1 MTLFGNKQKT
11 ILRPIWFLI
20 VLTGFYGCDVLESD
34 VAPETPAVEITGNE
48 IYMIQNGTGV
58 IDLNAMV
65 KSAGSVRLDIT
76 GQPRKGDLSEVSTGI
91 LQYSPNAQFKKG
103 RDFFE
108 FSVYSLDNNLL
119 KRDSIIIIVESD
131 TTNLPCGIYPQNDFV
146 FDVSGPTSINVLFND
161 VLCVDSTQ
169 VGVQIYQPSQLPDHG
184 TAVVQSNN
192 NILYTPNNSFT
203 GVDKIMY
210 RVFSLID
217 TTKFG
222 IGTVYI
228 NKTPTCIFDVYNDN
242 YVFNADTLTSRT
254 VRLNVFNNDQL
265 CGIPADSLYTFT
277 MIQDGNIG
285 SAVYQNSGSV
295 PDFAYSFSDTIN
307 HTFTDSLIYQLCK
320 DARCRTAKVYIQM
333 NY

>member
-1 MTLFGNKQKT
+1 MTLLGNKQKT

-34 VAPETPAVEITGNE
+34 VAPEKPVVEITGNE

-58 IDLNAMV
+58 IDLNAMI

-108 FSVYSLDNNLL
+108 FSVYSQNNSLL

-146 FDVSGPTSINVLFND
+146 YDISGPAIINVLFND
-161 VLCVDSTQ
+161 VLCADSTQ
-169 VGVQIYQPSQLPDHG
+169 VGVEIYRPDQSPDYG
-184 TAVVQSNN
+184 TAVVQANQ
-192 NILYTPNNSFT
+192 ILYTPGNSFT
-203 GVDKIMY
+203 GVDKIVY
-210 RVFSLID
+210 KVFNLSD

-222 IGTVYI
+222 IGIVYI
-228 NKTPTCIFDVYNDN
+228 NKTPNCIFETYADN
-242 YVFNADTLTSRT
+242 YVFRADTLNNDSLH
-254 VRLNVFNNDQL
+254 LNVFNNDQL
-265 CGIPADSLYTFT
+265 CGTPVSSYVFT
-277 MIQDGNIG
+277 LLQDGNVG
-285 SAVYQNSGSV
+285 DAVYQNSGGLTGLT
-295 PDFAYSFSDTIN
+295 YSFSDTLA
-307 HTFTDSLIYQLCK
+307 HTFTDSLTYRLCK
-320 DARCRTAKVYIQM
+320 DARCRTAKVYIKV